1 MTTMIK
7 RTITI
12 SSPSHLSLDRGQL
25 VVYNKDIDQAR
36 TLPIEDIGYLLLEN
50 DRIILTL
57 PLIRC
62 CLEQNV
68 GVIVCDDRHLPIGSL
83 LTLSGHELTGK
94 RVRLQAE
101 PSKPLVK
108 QLWRRVVVSKINNQ
122 ADLVRCRDTAC
133 ALRLKE
139 LAREVLSGDST
150 NREGAAARQ
159 YWCALMDPDFC
170 RDREGAFPN
179 ELLNYGYAILRAI
192 TARAI
197 VGSGLSPEIGLF
209 HHNQYNALPLADD
222 LMEPYRPFVDEIVLS
237 LTVTGSTALDKVA
250 RGRLIQVSCTEVSI
264 GGLVRPIQL
273 AMSMTTASLAKCYE
287 QGKAD
292 ELLLPSFVT

>member
-1 MTTMIK
+1 M
-7 RTITI
+7 
-12 SSPSHLSLDRGQL
+12 
-25 VVYNKDIDQAR
+25 YNKDGDQAR

-50 DRIILTL
+50 DRITITL
-57 PLIRC
+57 PLIRS

-68 GVIVCDDRHLPIGSL
+68 GVIVCDDRHLPLGSL
-83 LTLSGHELTGK
+83 LSLSGHELTGK

-108 QLWRRVVVSKINNQ
+108 QLWRRVVVSKITNQ

-170 RDREGAFPN
+170 RDREGAFPH

-237 LTVTGSTALDKVA
+237 LTITGSTALDKVA
-250 RGRLIQVSCTEVSI
+250 RGRLIQVSSTEVSI

>member
-1 MTTMIK
+1 MIK

-50 DRIILTL
+50 DRIPLTL
-57 PLIRC
+57 PLIRY

-83 LTLSGHELTGK
+83 LSLSGHELTGK

-150 NREGAAARQ
+150 NREGTAARQ
-159 YWCALMDPDFC
+159 YWCALMGPDFC

-222 LMEPYRPFVDEIVLS
+222 LMEPYRPFVDEMVLS
-237 LTVTGSTALDKVA
+237 LTVTGSTALDKEA

>member
-7 RTITI
+7 QTITI

-25 VVYNKDIDQAR
+25 VVYNKDRDQAR

-50 DRIILTL
+50 DRITITL

-83 LTLSGHELTGK
+83 LSLSGHELTGK

-159 YWCALMDPDFC
+159 YWCALMGPDFC

-264 GGLVRPIQL
+264 GSLVRPIQL

>member
-1 MTTMIK
+1 MI
-7 RTITI
+7 
-12 SSPSHLSLDRGQL
+12 
-25 VVYNKDIDQAR
+25 
-36 TLPIEDIGYLLLEN
+36 
-50 DRIILTL
+50 
-57 PLIRC
+57 
-62 CLEQNV
+62 
-68 GVIVCDDRHLPIGSL
+68 
-83 LTLSGHELTGK
+83 
-94 RVRLQAE
+94 
-101 PSKPLVK
+101 
-108 QLWRRVVVSKINNQ
+108 SKINNQ
-122 ADLVRCRDTAC
+122 ADLVRCRDAFCT
-133 ALRLKE
+133 RTLKE
-139 LAREVLSGDST
+139 IAREVLSGDST
-150 NREGAAARQ
+150 NREGVAARQ
-159 YWCALMDPDFC
+159 YWSGLLGPDFI

-237 LTVTGSTALDKVA
+237 LMVSGSSTLDKEA

-264 GGLVRPIQL
+264 GGLVRPVQL

-292 ELLLPSFVT
+292 DLLLPSFVT

>member
-25 VVYNKDIDQAR
+25 VVYNKDRDQAR
-36 TLPIEDIGYLLLEN
+36 TLPIEDLGYLLLEN
-50 DRIILTL
+50 DRITITL

-108 QLWRRVVVSKINNQ
+108 QLWRRV
-122 ADLVRCRDTAC
+122 
-133 ALRLKE
+133 
-139 LAREVLSGDST
+139 
-150 NREGAAARQ
+150 
-159 YWCALMDPDFC
+159 
-170 RDREGAFPN
+170 
-179 ELLNYGYAILRAI
+179 RA
-192 TARAI
+192 
-197 VGSGLSPEIGLF
+197 
-209 HHNQYNALPLADD
+209 
-222 LMEPYRPFVDEIVLS
+222 
-237 LTVTGSTALDKVA
+237 
-250 RGRLIQVSCTEVSI
+250 
-264 GGLVRPIQL
+264 
-273 AMSMTTASLAKCYE
+273 TT
-287 QGKAD
+287 
-292 ELLLPSFVT
+292 

>member
-1 MTTMIK
+1 MIK

-25 VVYNKDIDQAR
+25 VVYNKDRDQAR

-50 DRIILTL
+50 DRITITL
-57 PLIRC
+57 PLIRY
-62 CLEQNV
+62 CLEQNI
-68 GVIVCDDRHLPIGSL
+68 GVIVCDDRHLPTGSL
-83 LTLSGHELTGK
+83 LSLSGHELTGK

-159 YWCALMDPDFC
+159 YWCGLMGPDFC

-237 LTVTGSTALDKVA
+237 LTVTGSTALDKEA

>member
-1 MTTMIK
+1 MIK

-25 VVYNKDIDQAR
+25 VVYNKNTDQAR

-50 DRIILTL
+50 DRITLTL
-57 PLIRC
+57 PLIRY

-68 GVIVCDDRHLPIGSL
+68 GVIVCDDRHLPLGSL
-83 LTLSGHELTGK
+83 LSLSGHELTGK

-108 QLWRRVVVSKINNQ
+108 QLWRRVVISKINNQ
-122 ADLVRCRDTAC
+122 ADLVRCRDAFCT
-133 ALRLKE
+133 RTLKE
-139 LAREVLSGDST
+139 IAREVLSGDST
-150 NREGAAARQ
+150 NREGVAARQ
-159 YWCALMDPDFC
+159 YWSGLLGPDFI

-237 LTVTGSTALDKVA
+237 LMVSGSSTLDKEA

-264 GGLVRPIQL
+264 GGLVRPVQL

-292 ELLLPSFVT
+292 DLLLPSFVT

>member
-1 MTTMIK
+1 MIK

-25 VVYNKDIDQAR
+25 FVYNKDRDQAR

-50 DRIILTL
+50 DRITLTL
-57 PLIRC
+57 PLIRY

-68 GVIVCDDRHLPIGSL
+68 VVIVCDDKHLPLGSL
-83 LTLSGHELTGK
+83 LPLSGHEQTGK

-101 PSKPLVK
+101 PSKPLIK
-108 QLWRRVVVSKINNQ
+108 QLWRKVVISKINNQ

-133 ALRLKE
+133 ALRLRE
-139 LAREVLSGDST
+139 LARDVLSGDST

-159 YWCALMDPDFC
+159 YWCGLFGPDFT
-170 RDREGAFPN
+170 RNREGAFPN

-222 LMEPYRPFVDEIVLS
+222 LMEPYRPFVDEMVLS
-237 LTVTGSTALDKVA
+237 LIITGSTALDKEA

-264 GGLVRPIQL
+264 GGLVRPVQL